1 MGAKSNEH
9 FTRVD
14 TLELR
19 DVIYNRI
26 GHQRADKYFNNLNRF
41 LNSKLSKCDFDKC
54 CIETIGRENIS
65 LHNRLIRSIVQNASH
80 AKTPPQNP
88 RKIGV
93 KFPNSYKRNCMQSPL
108 SRKLRDRPSP
118 LGPFGKSPSTLTV
131 EETFSRIEEEGEEEV
146 NGVSNVIR
154 WSSIEAPLGVSLN
167 KPRKSVSFYG
177 SCRHRGELPE
187 TETLR
192 GVLEKKLESEGIGIS
207 SEGAD
212 CLNRGL
218 DSYLKRIIERCIG
231 IAGSRNASVGRQ
243 SNLLRSHNN
252 YASMVDFGV
261 AVESKPSILG
271 EDRSVQLEKICNL

>member
-1 MGAKSNEH
+1 MGAKFNEH

-41 LNSKLSKCDFDKC
+41 LNLKLSKCDFDKC

-93 KFPNSYKRNCMQSPL
+93 KFPNSYKKNCMQSPL

-131 EETFSRIEEEGEEEV
+131 EETFSRIDEEGEEEV

-154 WSSIEAPLGVSLN
+154 WSSIEAPFGVLN

-192 GVLEKKLESEGIGIS
+192 GVLEKNLESEGIGIS
-207 SEGAD
+207 SEED
-212 CLNRGL
+212 NRAL
-218 DSYLKRIIERCIG
+218 YWYCRIKKCQCWEAI
-231 IAGSRNASVGRQ
+231 
-243 SNLLRSHNN
+243 
-252 YASMVDFGV
+252 
-261 AVESKPSILG
+261 
-271 EDRSVQLEKICNL
+271 